1 MIRVNVMKITKL
13 GQNFFESTRGQ
24 IVALLRRGTGT
35 VEELATQLEVT
46 DNAVRAHLTTLER
59 DGLVERRGMRRGARK
74 PHFAYVLTTEAEQL
88 FPKAYSTLFNQ
99 LLTVLKQTLPA
110 TELET
115 ILREVARALA
125 VGNTPE
131 ENESKES
138 RAQRALAAFESLGGA
153 SNLQDEDGKLSIN
166 SVTSCPFDVSVSA
179 HPEVC
184 QLAEAFLSEVTGL
197 NVKERCQKGLLPR
210 CSFEIASLE

>member
-1 MIRVNVMKITKL
+1 MKITKL

-138 RAQRALAAFESLGGA
+138 RAQRALAALESLGGA